1 MRGVGQECIHRE
13 WWTVRLGCED
23 QDRGGIT
30 KSGRI
35 GELKDPLG
43 WRNCWSWHLQEGK
56 QQSGRLLWKIR
67 WWVNRMLKIEMVE
80 RLHLFGN

>member
-35 GELKDPLG
+35 SELKDPLG
-43 WRNCWSWHLQEGK
+43 WRDCWSWYLQEVSNS
-56 QQSGRLLWKIR
+56 QDDCSGRL
-67 WWVNRMLKIEMVE
+67 
-80 RLHLFGN
+80 GGG

>member
-1 MRGVGQECIHRE
+1 MRGAGQECIHRE

-35 GELKDPLG
+35 SELKDPL
-43 WRNCWSWHLQEGK
+43 WLRNCWSWHLQEVSNS
-56 QQSGRLLWKIR
+56 QDDCSGRL
-67 WWVNRMLKIEMVE
+67 
-80 RLHLFGN
+80 GGG